1 MLALRLRSKSR
12 GRSKSRS
19 RLKKR
24 VSHELA
30 GVPAI
35 VTICK
40 NNTEYEERI
49 QVQKSKKARNKKR
62 SQSRKRTRVKKNTE
76 ESWTETEIL
85 RKSQMNE
92 NTGAIERSRNGAKLS
107 SFSSEINDISLLS
120 PSANDRKHT
129 FTKGQI
135 VSKYDSIKSAR
146 SLSGSNLSLKSEQS
160 LEEQHNIKKQSD
172 TRHQL
177 REQLMKECLGAI
189 DRRQKQARG
198 LLMISVDEQKSRTD
212 FDNLLKQSIKHRVTR
227 PPIATTKCNA
237 FKSNPPPPTSDKR
250 GSDKKEKP
258 STSKNHKALSTA
270 TALSADTSSNSTS
283 ETKSPRNCHQD
294 NPEKTDTEN
303 MSGWRKTVSKIIAA
317 GRSRSKSRSRPLRKS
332 RSWAKTSANSG
343 KRSDI
348 KKETSQKVDASKI
361 STGVNKSKNSSDNSS
376 RVKDGSD
383 LKWHHT
389 IMKHDWDVIR
399 TMLKSYDHT
408 KFRQRSN
415 SMGRLRYPRV
425 RQEISPLLHVDA
437 NGRTPLHL
445 ACKEHMPSRLLR
457 RLLFVERNA
466 ASVQDNDGRYP
477 LHLVVI
483 NSLDQHILDRLIH
496 ASPDSLGIPDH
507 LNHTPIQYAVL
518 KADRSRGNKEVMW
531 GPPRT
536 KVQAKRQKLQTDAY
550 QSVVFI
556 LESMVKRRKVMCIVH
571 ESQTLI
577 EAVELFAPPK
587 VVDLMVILSE
597 KILHE
602 DQNMSKRLVDL
613 VFQLNHPLNVIHRVL
628 EATSKIIPAA
638 NLLETVRQRLTDHF
652 TEDCNGTT
660 SKSRERKVTTSF
672 AKQFA
677 KVQKEGRTSSAC
689 KDWWDK
695 LRYLIARSS
704 DRTSNWKNDTVLHMA
719 LCNPK
724 SHPSMIEYLCRLKP
738 AARYK
743 RDDVTGALPIHLA
756 CMHWHP
762 EKYGIGSESSQKKVL
777 NLLLA
782 GDFDLVRRNC
792 HGRTA
797 LHYAALNGKSMPY
810 IQSLLNLNQETASIR
825 DPETKFLPF
834 QLAAIS
840 EKCDSD
846 KPTLQLDTI
855 YCLLRAN
862 PSVVSTPPMKSLI
875 QKQK

>member
-1 MLALRLRSKSR
+1 MKELKMLALRLRSKSR
-12 GRSKSRS
+12 GRSNSRS
-19 RLKKR
+19 RIKKR
-24 VSHELA
+24 DNHELA

-40 NNTEYEERI
+40 NNTDYEERI

-62 SQSRKRTRVKKNTE
+62 S
-76 ESWTETEIL
+76 
-85 RKSQMNE
+85 
-92 NTGAIERSRNGAKLS
+92 
-107 SFSSEINDISLLS
+107 
-120 PSANDRKHT
+120 
-129 FTKGQI
+129 
-135 VSKYDSIKSAR
+135 
-146 SLSGSNLSLKSEQS
+146 
-160 LEEQHNIKKQSD
+160 
-172 TRHQL
+172 
-177 REQLMKECLGAI
+177 
-189 DRRQKQARG
+189 
-198 LLMISVDEQKSRTD
+198 
-212 FDNLLKQSIKHRVTR
+212 DNLPKKSVNQHVTR

-237 FKSNPPPPTSDKR
+237 FKSNPPPDNR
-250 GSDKKEKP
+250 GSDTKRKS
-258 STSKNHKALSTA
+258 STSKNHKKLSTSN
-270 TALSADTSSNSTS
+270 ALSAETSSNSSSGTN
-283 ETKSPRNCHQD
+283 SPQNCQQD
-294 NPEKTDTEN
+294 NPKKTNTETT
-303 MSGWRKTVSKIIAA
+303 SGWRETVSNIIGT
-317 GRSRSKSRSRPLRKS
+317 GRSRSKSLS
-332 RSWAKTSANSG
+332 RSKSQ
-343 KRSDI
+343 
-348 KKETSQKVDASKI
+348 ETSKKVVASKI
-361 STGVNKSKNSSDNSS
+361 STGVNKSKNSSNNSS
-376 RVKDGSD
+376 CVEDGSD

-408 KFRQRSN
+408 KFRQRST
-415 SMGRLRYPRV
+415 SMGRLRYPLV

-445 ACKEHMPSRLLR
+445 ACKERMPSRLLR

-466 ASVQDNDGRYP
+466 ASVQDNFGRYP
-477 LHLVVI
+477 LHLVAM

-496 ASPDSLGIPDH
+496 ASPNSLGIPDH

-518 KADRSRGNKEVMW
+518 KADLSRGNKEVMW

-536 KVQAKRQKLQTDAY
+536 KVQAERQKLLTDAY

-556 LESMVKRRKVMCIVH
+556 LESMIKRRKVLCIVH
-571 ESQTLI
+571 ESQILI
-577 EAVELFAPPK
+577 KAVELFAPPE
-587 VVDLMVILSE
+587 VVDLMVILSD
-597 KILHE
+597 KILRK
-602 DQNMSKRLVDL
+602 DQNMSERLVDL

-628 EATSKIIPAA
+628 ETASKIILAA
-638 NLLETVRQRLTDHF
+638 NLLETVRERLTDHF

-660 SKSRERKVTTSF
+660 SKESRERKVTTSF

-704 DRTSNWKNDTVLHMA
+704 DRTSNWKDDTVLHMA

-762 EKYGIGSESSQKKVL
+762 EKYGIGSESSHKKVL

-782 GDFDLVRRNC
+782 GDFDLVRTKY

-810 IQSLLNLNQETASIR
+810 IQSLLNENQETASIP
-825 DPETKFLPF
+825 DPETKLLPF

-840 EKCDSD
+840 EKYDSD

-855 YCLLRAN
+855 YFLLRAN
-862 PSVVSTPPMKSLI
+862 PTVVSTPHEI
-875 QKQK
+875 IDQKQKGTRLLLGMCSNSS